1 MGGVWG
7 SGGGVDVD
15 LEGEGMKWE
24 WEGEGG
30 ERVPW
35 RDLLGSLMDN
45 GWEEFESIAGWTINH
60 PKQHHSK
67 NRNPLLALVNLRVHY
82 VD

>member
-7 SGGGVDVD
+7 SGGSGGVDVD

-24 WEGEGG
+24 WEWEGEGG
-30 ERVPW
+30 ERVPS

-45 GWEEFESIAGWTINH
+45 GWEEFESIAG
-60 PKQHHSK
+60 
-67 NRNPLLALVNLRVHY
+67 
-82 VD
+82 